1 MHAMSKLH
9 RDQHGL
15 DEADTRKGELRK
27 PDDRD
32 DQPGQ
37 GADLTPPL
45 RNTALDAEYDLP
57 DNGTPS
63 LPER

>member
-1 MHAMSKLH
+1 MSKLH
-9 RDQHGL
+9 RDPSGL

-45 RNTALDAEYDLP
+45 RDTALDAGQELP
-57 DNGTPS
+57 ASTT
-63 LPER
+63 RR

>member
-1 MHAMSKLH
+1 MSKLH
-9 RDQHGL
+9 RDHPGL

-45 RNTALDAEYDLP
+45 RDTALDAGHETP
-57 DNGTPS
+57 DPQGSSPT
-63 LPER
+63 RR

>member
-1 MHAMSKLH
+1 MSKLH
-9 RDQHGL
+9 RDHPGL

-45 RNTALDAEYDLP
+45 RDTALDAGHETP
-57 DNGTPS
+57 GTP
-63 LPER
+63 PPR

>member
-1 MHAMSKLH
+1 MSKLH
-9 RDQHGL
+9 RDPVGM
-15 DEADTRKGELRK
+15 DEPDARKGELRK

-45 RNTALDAEYDLP
+45 RDTALDAGHEIPSPHP
-57 DNGTPS
+57 DP
-63 LPER
+63 PPR

>member
-1 MHAMSKLH
+1 MSKCP
-9 RDQHGL
+9 RDHEGL
-15 DEADTRKGELRK
+15 PEADTRKGELRK

-45 RNTALDAEYDLP
+45 RDTALDAEYDLP

-63 LPER
+63 QAER